1 MAGQNKRDDTAA
13 RSVAFLGLMFA
24 LAMALSLLE
33 SMIPALPMLPPGVKL
48 GLSNI
53 VTMYCLFFLGARSAF
68 TVAALKSCFVLLL
81 RGPAGASMSLA
92 GGLLSVLVMR
102 LLLLSK
108 QMREQVP
115 LVSIVGAISHNVG
128 QLLAASVL
136 LRSAAALYYL
146 PVMILAGV
154 GMGVLTGLTLRLVM
168 PYFQRLSKAMK

>member
-68 TVAALKSCFVLLL
+68 TVAALKSCFV
-81 RGPAGASMSLA
+81 
-92 GGLLSVLVMR
+92 
-102 LLLLSK
+102 
-108 QMREQVP
+108 
-115 LVSIVGAISHNVG
+115 
-128 QLLAASVL
+128 
-136 LRSAAALYYL
+136 AAL
-146 PVMILAGV
+146 PE
-154 GMGVLTGLTLRLVM
+154 LR
-168 PYFQRLSKAMK
+168 

>member
-53 VTMYCLFFLGARSAF
+53 VTMYCAF